1 MVDFETFTELARDG
15 IAEHLPEVNISS
27 INIDKVNKVNTEFTC
42 MSIVREGESVAP
54 NIYLDGFYDRY
65 TLTGDL
71 DETISEMADAYKA
84 AYQKIPN
91 NLPHFE
97 GKDYILG
104 NVYVSLVNKAM
115 NEEMLEK
122 GPYIDIDGMPDIAG
136 VFRVRLYMNGDEGAS
151 FRMTDTNM
159 SYAGITQE
167 ELEGV
172 ALENTRKLFPTV
184 IMTIEDS
191 IRGTLTQDELDE
203 MPVVE
208 ESGLYVI
215 TNKFF
220 SEGASAVLD
229 KDKVAELADKL
240 GNNLMLIP
248 SSINEFLAVADNG
261 NIEAEK
267 MAEMVEEINRN
278 VVRLDERL
286 SDNVFLFDRQTREYS
301 QLTNSDRRLDEKF
314 SDFESKVI

>member
-1 MVDFETFTELARDG
+1 
-15 IAEHLPEVNISS
+15 
-27 INIDKVNKVNTEFTC
+27 
-42 MSIVREGESVAP
+42 
-54 NIYLDGFYDRY
+54 
-65 TLTGDL
+65 
-71 DETISEMADAYKA
+71 
-84 AYQKIPN
+84 
-91 NLPHFE
+91 
-97 GKDYILG
+97 
-104 NVYVSLVNKAM
+104 
-115 NEEMLEK
+115 
-122 GPYIDIDGMPDIAG
+122 
-136 VFRVRLYMNGDEGAS
+136 
-151 FRMTDTNM
+151 
-159 SYAGITQE
+159 
-167 ELEGV
+167 
-172 ALENTRKLFPTV
+172 
-184 IMTIEDS
+184 
-191 IRGTLTQDELDE
+191 LTQDELDE